1 MGKSKRLFVLSK
13 CFRRFEFCGVQKEK
27 YNKVEEDTNGKA
39 ELKLVNQAPN
49 STSTRFSVYLTLQK
63 SI

>member
-1 MGKSKRLFVLSK
+1 VLSK

-39 ELKLVNQAPN
+39 ELKLVNQAPD